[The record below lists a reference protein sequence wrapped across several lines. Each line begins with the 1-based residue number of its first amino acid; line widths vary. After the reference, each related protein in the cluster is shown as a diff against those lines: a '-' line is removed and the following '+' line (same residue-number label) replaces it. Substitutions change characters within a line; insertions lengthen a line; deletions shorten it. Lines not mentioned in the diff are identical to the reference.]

1 MKAMMIAVGVAGLL
15 LGLVSSSRAQQSE
28 RVYPIFELTDEDVA
42 LIAIKDGHID
52 DWEEVVGEPTV
63 TALDFRPNPRFAPY
77 DPVDMDFRIWLGWH
91 DATNRIYVAMQRS
104 DDIYINEYSQ
114 DSFYMVINDSYIDF
128 AVDGDRSGGQFV
140 NFLGL
145 DEDEY
150 RRLSCRDAQ
159 PYDAIA
165 EAFDNAPQ
173 VVITPL
179 LQSWVGGEDWFY
191 RPPYAEG
198 GGGVAGENPTISV
211 TEFYV
216 TAFDRLVWNSEE
228 ESVVSEL
235 YRGKIIG
242 FSIMII
248 DMDVRNGVWKSIHYL
263 RAGENLGDFR
273 KRFYY
278 VKIDQMLHHECIF
291 RLYSQG
297 LSCRSPPLPA
307 RLCSGRRKSPIYV

>member
-1 MKAMMIAVGVAGLL
+1 MRIMLIAVGVAGLV
-15 LGLVSSSRAQQSE
+15 LGLVNRSNAQQTD
-28 RVYPIFELTDEDVA
+28 RVYPIVELTDEDVA
-42 LIAIKDGHID
+42 LIAIKDGYID

-63 TALDFRPNPRFAPY
+63 TALEFRPNPRFTPY
-77 DPVDMDFRIWLGWH
+77 DPVSLDFRIWLGWH
-91 DATNRIYVAMQRS
+91 DATNRVYVAMQRS
-104 DDIYINEYSQ
+104 DDVYINEYPKGPFGINVY
-114 DSFYMVINDSYIDF
+114 DSAIDF
-128 AVDGDRSGGQFV
+128 GVDGDRSGGQFV

-150 RRLSCRDAQ
+150 RLRTCRDAQ

-165 EAFDNAPQ
+165 EVFDNAPQ

-216 TAFDRLVWNSEE
+216 TPFDRLVWNSEE

-263 RAGENLGDFR
+263 RAGENLSGSEGDNLAVLTADEFVAGLLVGPGGEIPDESAVESITWGR
-273 KRFYY
+273 IKARF
-278 VKIDQMLHHECIF
+278 V
-291 RLYSQG
+291 R
-297 LSCRSPPLPA
+297 
-307 RLCSGRRKSPIYV
+307 